1 MKMIRM
7 ISRKMAG
14 GMLVGFLAVAGIVT
28 GSQGSVT
35 VYAAEELQGS
45 GTADDPYVITG
56 SEDLWQF
63 AEIVKA
69 SSDRNQC
76 AKVADG
82 VTEIDT
88 TVRGEVT
95 YLKWNPIGDSSVS
108 YTGVFDGN
116 GAEITIHVDRK
127 INNNAGLFGILGS
140 GGEIRNVTTAG
151 SSKGWDNV
159 GGICGQAYRD
169 AKIVN
174 CNNKAD
180 VTASGGQAGG
190 LAGYASGAQ
199 IESDT
204 SISNTGAVTGTTNVG
219 GLVGQAFSGTKV
231 IAHEGI
237 LNFGAVTATSGEHVG
252 GLIGYANPAS
262 IQADAD
268 IINTGKISS
277 MGSNTSMGAGGLIGY
292 GNDTSIIS
300 RNGMLQNKGEVTAA
314 ITGVG
319 GIGGHLTSYDNSNC
333 QIQAAKG
340 MINTGSI
347 TGKNS
352 VGGLAGEYAY
362 SAPMTSTDGFI
373 LNRGAVEGNG
383 DNVGG
388 VIGRMGSTSDGS
400 KYGNMGDVTNTGKY
414 TGGVIGSWDSNTS
427 LENSF
432 NIGTVKVTGENATDV
447 GGIVGKFSGVNIKH
461 CYHTM
466 KYPLIG
472 NGEEEKEEITGEISN
487 CYCMEANALPW
498 NGEIVKTEKA
508 FMEGEVAYLLDG
520 SGDSRNNKL
529 LWGQEIGKDLTPVLG
544 GTTVYQDGSIYSN
557 TAEHHY
563 GEPQYVWNES
573 EMSCTASRICEGCKK
588 EENEPVTAT
597 YTEEAAGC
605 ETSGKRD
612 YRAEFANPAFEVQ
625 TKTVTLNPLGHDYD
639 EPQYAW
645 NEGEMSCTASR
656 ICKRCKK
663 AENETVTAAYTE
675 EKAGC
680 ETSGKRDYR
689 AEFANPAFKVQTKTV
704 SLNPLGHD
712 TTDAVWSKDE
722 KVHWKECKNEC
733 GKKLEQAEHTFKTV
747 IDRQATESTEGSSHE
762 ECSVC
767 GYQKAAVVIPV
778 IKKEEITNGQP
789 SDSNKNDQT
798 TTDTNKND
806 QTTTDKNNQTAD
818 GPNQAADTL
827 TIGQVV
833 VNQADG
839 ASYTIKK
846 NTDNAYEVEYKA
858 PKNKKQTKIVVPD
871 TIKINGV
878 TYKVTSIAKNAFKNN
893 KKLKTVTVGKN
904 VSKMGANVFTGCK
917 KLKTITIKS
926 KKLTAKTL
934 SKSTFKGIT
943 KAKTIKVPKKKLS
956 TYKKLFKNSGLSAK
970 VKVKAY

>member
-1 MKMIRM
+1 MTKM

-28 GSQGSVT
+28 GSQGSMT

-88 TVRGEVT
+88 TVRGEKKDLT
-95 YLKWNPIGDSSVS
+95 WSPIGDSTVS

-116 GAEITIHVDRK
+116 GAEITIHADRS

-151 SSKGWDNV
+151 SSKGWDSV
-159 GGICGQAYRD
+159 GGICGQACRD

-180 VTASGGQAGG
+180 ITAQGGQAGG
-190 LAGYASGAQ
+190 LVGYASRAQ

-204 SISNTGAVTGTTNVG
+204 SISNTGAVTGTANVG
-219 GLVGQAFSGTKV
+219 GLVGQASGGMKV
-231 IAHEGI
+231 IVHEGI
-237 LNFGAVTATSGEHVG
+237 LNSGAITAKSSGYVG
-252 GLIGYANPAS
+252 GLIGYADLAS

-292 GNDTSIIS
+292 GIDTSIIS

-314 ITGVG
+314 ITSVG
-319 GIGGHLTSYDNSNC
+319 GIGGHMTSSDNSNC

-340 MINTGSI
+340 VINTGRI
-347 TGKNS
+347 IGKNS
-352 VGGLAGEYAY
+352 VGGVVGEYAY

-373 LNRGAVEGNG
+373 LNKGAVEGNG

-388 VIGRMGSTSDGS
+388 VIGRKGSNSDGS

-447 GGIVGKFSGVNIKH
+447 GGVVGKFSGVNIKH
-461 CYHTM
+461 CYHTT

-472 NGEEEKEEITGEISN
+472 NGEEEKEEIIGKISN
-487 CYCMEANALPW
+487 CYCMEKNTSPW
-498 NGEIVKTEKA
+498 DGEIIKTEKA

-520 SGDSRNNKL
+520 SGDSRNSKL

-557 TAEHHY
+557 TNAHHY
-563 GEPQYVWNES
+563 DEPQYAWDESKMSCTASRICEGCNKVEDETDIAGYTEEAAGCETSGKRNYRAEFANPAFEVQTKTVILNPLGHDYDESQYAWNES
-573 EMSCTASRICEGCKK
+573 EMSCTASRICKRCKK
-588 EENEPVTAT
+588 AENETVTAT
-597 YTEEAAGC
+597 YTEEKAGC

-625 TKTVTLNPLGHDYD
+625 TKTVT
-639 EPQYAW
+639 
-645 NEGEMSCTASR
+645 
-656 ICKRCKK
+656 
-663 AENETVTAAYTE
+663 
-675 EKAGC
+675 
-680 ETSGKRDYR
+680 
-689 AEFANPAFKVQTKTV
+689 
-704 SLNPLGHD
+704 LNPLGHD

-747 IDRQATESTEGSSHE
+747 IDRQATESIEGSSHE

-767 GYQKAAVVIPV
+767 GYQKAAVVILV
-778 IKKEEITNGQP
+778 IKKEETTNRQP
-789 SDSNKNDQT
+789 FDSS
-798 TTDTNKND
+798 KND

-926 KKLTAKTL
+926 TKLTAKTL

-956 TYKKLFKNSGLSAK
+956 TYKKLFKSSGLSAK

>member
-1 MKMIRM
+1 MKMTRM

-82 VTEIDT
+82 VTQIDT
-88 TVRGEVT
+88 TVRGEDT
-95 YLKWNPIGDSSVS
+95 DLTWSPIGDSTVS

-116 GAEITIHVDRK
+116 GAEITIHADRGF
-127 INNNAGLFGILGS
+127 NNNAGLFGILGS

-151 SSKGWDNV
+151 SSKGCDKV
-159 GGICGQAYRD
+159 GGICGQACRD

-180 VTASGGQAGG
+180 ITATSGQAGG
-190 LAGYASGAQ
+190 LAGYASSAQ

-204 SISNTGAVTGTTNVG
+204 SISNTGAVTGTAHVG
-219 GLVGQAFSGTKV
+219 GLVGWASGGMKV
-231 IAHEGI
+231 IVHEGI
-237 LNFGAVTATSGEHVG
+237 LNSGAITAQSSGYVG
-252 GLIGYANPAS
+252 GLIGYADSAS

-277 MGSNTSMGAGGLIGY
+277 MVSNTSMGAGGLIGC
-292 GNDTSIIS
+292 GNNTSIIS

-319 GIGGHLTSYDNSNC
+319 GIGGHLTSPNNSNC

-340 MINTGSI
+340 VINTGRI
-347 TGKNS
+347 IGKNS
-352 VGGLAGEYAY
+352 VGGVVGEYAY

-373 LNRGAVEGNG
+373 LNKGAVEGNG

-388 VIGRMGSTSDGS
+388 VIGRKGSNSDGS

-447 GGIVGKFSGVNIKH
+447 GGVVGKFSGVNIKH
-461 CYHTM
+461 CYHTT

-472 NGEEEKEEITGEISN
+472 NGEEEKEEIIGKISN
-487 CYCMEANALPW
+487 CYCMEKNTSPW
-498 NGEIVKTEKA
+498 DGEIIKTEKA

-520 SGDSRNNKL
+520 SGDSRNSKL

-557 TAEHHY
+557 TNAHHY
-563 GEPQYVWNES
+563 DEPQYAWDESKMSCTASRICEGCNKVEDETDIAGYTEEAAGCETSGKRNYRAEFANPAFEVQTKTVILNPLGHDYDESQYAWNES
-573 EMSCTASRICEGCKK
+573 EMSCTASRICKRCKK
-588 EENEPVTAT
+588 AENETVTAT
-597 YTEEAAGC
+597 YTEEKAGC

-625 TKTVTLNPLGHDYD
+625 TKTVT
-639 EPQYAW
+639 
-645 NEGEMSCTASR
+645 
-656 ICKRCKK
+656 
-663 AENETVTAAYTE
+663 
-675 EKAGC
+675 
-680 ETSGKRDYR
+680 
-689 AEFANPAFKVQTKTV
+689 
-704 SLNPLGHD
+704 LNPLGHD

-778 IKKEEITNGQP
+778 IKKEETTNGQP
-789 SDSNKNDQT
+789 SDSS
-798 TTDTNKND
+798 KND
-806 QTTTDKNNQTAD
+806 QTTTDKNDQTAD

-827 TIGQVV
+827 TVGQVV

-846 NTDNAYEVEYKA
+846 NSDNVYEVEYKA
-858 PKNKKQTKIVVPD
+858 PKNKNRQRSSYRIRSRSMV
-871 TIKINGV
+871 
-878 TYKVTSIAKNAFKNN
+878 
-893 KKLKTVTVGKN
+893 
-904 VSKMGANVFTGCK
+904 
-917 KLKTITIKS
+917 
-926 KKLTAKTL
+926 
-934 SKSTFKGIT
+934 
-943 KAKTIKVPKKKLS
+943 
-956 TYKKLFKNSGLSAK
+956 
-970 VKVKAY
+970 

>member
-1 MKMIRM
+1 MKMTKM

-28 GSQGSVT
+28 GSQGSMT

-88 TVRGEVT
+88 TVRGEKT
-95 YLKWNPIGDSSVS
+95 DLTWSPIGDSTVS

-116 GAEITIHVDRK
+116 GAEITIHADRS

-151 SSKGWDNV
+151 SSKGWDSV
-159 GGICGQAYRD
+159 GGICGQACSD

-180 VTASGGQAGG
+180 ITAQGGQAGG
-190 LAGYASGAQ
+190 LVGYASSAQ

-204 SISNTGAVTGTTNVG
+204 SISNTGAVTGTANVG
-219 GLVGQAFSGTKV
+219 GLVGQASSGMKV
-231 IAHEGI
+231 IVHEGI
-237 LNFGAVTATSGEHVG
+237 LNSGAITAKSSGYVG
-252 GLIGYANPAS
+252 GLIGNADSAS
-262 IQADAD
+262 IQADED

-277 MGSNTSMGAGGLIGY
+277 MVSNTSRGAGGLIGY
-292 GNDTSIIS
+292 GIDTSIIS

-314 ITGVG
+314 ITSVG
-319 GIGGHLTSYDNSNC
+319 GIGGHLTSSNDNC

-340 MINTGSI
+340 MINTGRI
-347 TGKNS
+347 TGQQS
-352 VGGLAGEYAY
+352 VGGLVGEYAY
-362 SAPMTSTDGFI
+362 SAPMTSTDGFL
-373 LNRGAVEGNG
+373 LNTGDVEGNG
-383 DNVGG
+383 ANVGG
-388 VIGRMGSTSDGS
+388 VIGRMGSISDGG
-400 KYGNMGDVTNTGKY
+400 KYGNTGNVTNTGKY
-414 TGGVIGSWDSNTS
+414 TGGVIGSWDNNKTS
-427 LENSF
+427 LENAF
-432 NIGTVKVTGENATDV
+432 NTGNVAVTGEDAADV
-447 GGIVGKFSGVNIKH
+447 GGIAGRFTGVNIKN
-461 CYHTM
+461 CYHTTE
-466 KYPLIG
+466 YPLIG
-472 NGEEEKEEITGEISN
+472 NGEAEKDEITGKISN
-487 CYCMEANALPW
+487 CYCMEANTSPW
-498 NGEIVKTEKA
+498 NGEITKTTKA
-508 FMEGEVAYLLDG
+508 FTDGEVAYLLDG
-520 SGDSRNNKL
+520 SGDSRRAEL
-529 LWGQEIGKDLTPVLG
+529 IWGQKIGTDQTPVLG
-544 GTTVYQDGSIYSN
+544 GMTVYQDGSIYSN
-557 TAEHHY
+557 ADGHHY
-563 GEPQYVWNES
+563 GAPQYTWSES
-573 EMSCTASRICEGCKK
+573 DMSCTARRICEGC
-588 EENEPVTAT
+588 ENE
-597 YTEEAAGC
+597 E
-605 ETSGKRD
+605 S
-612 YRAEFANPAFEVQ
+612 
-625 TKTVTLNPLGHDYD
+625 
-639 EPQYAW
+639 
-645 NEGEMSCTASR
+645 
-656 ICKRCKK
+656 
-663 AENETVTAAYTE
+663 ETVTASYTE

-680 ETSGKRDYR
+680 ETNGKKEYK
-689 AEFANPAFKVQTKTV
+689 AEFKNPSFEVQTKTA
-704 SLNPLGHD
+704 SLNPLGHN

-778 IKKEEITNGQP
+778 IKKEETTNRQP
-789 SDSNKNDQT
+789 FDSS
-798 TTDTNKND
+798 KND

-858 PKNKKQTKIVVPD
+858 PKNKKQTKIAVPD
-871 TIKINGV
+871 SIKINGA
-878 TYKVTSIAKNAFKNN
+878 TYKVTSIAKSAFKNN
-893 KKLKTVTVGKN
+893 KKLKTVTIGKN
-904 VSKMGANVFTGCK
+904 VSKIGKNVFSGCK

-926 KKLTAKTL
+926 TKLKAKTL
-934 SKSTFKGIT
+934 SKSTFKGIK
-943 KAKTIKVPKKKLS
+943 KATTVKVPKKKLS
-956 TYKKLFKNSGLSAK
+956 AYKKLFKSRGLSSK
-970 VKVKAY
+970 IKVKAY

>member
-1 MKMIRM
+1 MKVTKM

-14 GMLVGFLAVAGIVT
+14 GILLGFLAVAGIVT

-45 GTADDPYVITG
+45 GTAEDPYVITG
-56 SEDLWQF
+56 SEDLWKF

-69 SSDRNQC
+69 SSDRNEC

-88 TVRGEVT
+88 TVRGEKKDLT
-95 YLKWNPIGDSSVS
+95 WSPIGDSTVS

-116 GAEITIHVDRK
+116 GAEITIHADRS

-151 SSKGWDNV
+151 SSKGWDSV
-159 GGICGQAYRD
+159 GGICGQACCD

-180 VTASGGQAGG
+180 ITAQGGQAGG
-190 LAGYASGAQ
+190 LAGYASSAQ

-204 SISNTGAVTGTTNVG
+204 SISNTGAVTGTANVG
-219 GLVGQAFSGTKV
+219 GLVGQASGGMKV
-231 IAHEGI
+231 IVHEGI
-237 LNFGAVTATSGEHVG
+237 LNSGAITAKSSGYVG
-252 GLIGYANPAS
+252 GLIGYADLAS

-292 GNDTSIIS
+292 GIDISIIS

-314 ITGVG
+314 ITSVG
-319 GIGGHLTSYDNSNC
+319 GIGGHMTSSDNSNC

-340 MINTGSI
+340 VINTGRI

-352 VGGLAGEYAY
+352 VGGVVGEYAY
-362 SAPMTSTDGFI
+362 SAPMTSMDGFI

-388 VIGRMGSTSDGS
+388 VIGRMGSNSDGS

-447 GGIVGKFSGVNIKH
+447 GGVVGKFSGVNIKH
-461 CYHTM
+461 CYHTT

-472 NGEEEKEEITGEISN
+472 NGEEEKEEIIGKISN
-487 CYCMEANALPW
+487 CYCMEKNTSPW
-498 NGEIVKTEKA
+498 DGEIIKTEKA

-520 SGDSRNNKL
+520 SGDSRNSKL

-557 TAEHHY
+557 TNAHHY
-563 GEPQYVWNES
+563 DEPQYAWDESKMSCTASRICEGCNKVEDETDIAGYTEEAAGCETSGKRNYRAEFANPAFEVQTKTVILNPLGHDYDESQYAWNES
-573 EMSCTASRICEGCKK
+573 EMSCTASRICKRCKK
-588 EENEPVTAT
+588 AENETVTAT
-597 YTEEAAGC
+597 YTEEKAGC

-625 TKTVTLNPLGHDYD
+625 TKTVT
-639 EPQYAW
+639 
-645 NEGEMSCTASR
+645 
-656 ICKRCKK
+656 
-663 AENETVTAAYTE
+663 
-675 EKAGC
+675 
-680 ETSGKRDYR
+680 
-689 AEFANPAFKVQTKTV
+689 
-704 SLNPLGHD
+704 LNPLGHD

-747 IDRQATESTEGSSHE
+747 IDRQATESIEGSSHE

-778 IKKEEITNGQP
+778 IKKEETTNRQP
-789 SDSNKNDQT
+789 FDSS
-798 TTDTNKND
+798 KND

-926 KKLTAKTL
+926 TKLTAKTL

>member
-1 MKMIRM
+1 M

-28 GSQGSVT
+28 GSQGSMT

-63 AEIVKA
+63 AEIVRA
-69 SSDRNQC
+69 SSDRNEC

-88 TVRGEVT
+88 TVRGEKT
-95 YLKWNPIGDSSVS
+95 DLTWSPIGDSSLS

-116 GAEITIHVDRK
+116 GAEITIHANRG

-151 SSKGWDNV
+151 SSKGWDSV
-159 GGICGQAYRD
+159 GGICGQACSD
-169 AKIVN
+169 TKIVN

-180 VTASGGQAGG
+180 ITAQGGQAGG
-190 LAGYASGAQ
+190 LVGYASSAQ

-204 SISNTGAVTGTTNVG
+204 SISNTGAVTGTANVG
-219 GLVGQAFSGTKV
+219 GLVGQASGGMKV

-237 LNFGAVTATSGEHVG
+237 LNSGAITAKSSGYVG
-252 GLIGYANPAS
+252 GLIGYAIPAS

-268 IINTGKISS
+268 IINMGKISS

-292 GNDTSIIS
+292 GIDTSIIS

-314 ITGVG
+314 ITSVG
-319 GIGGHLTSYDNSNC
+319 GIGGHMTSSDNRNC

-352 VGGLAGEYAY
+352 VGGVVGEYAY

-373 LNRGAVEGNG
+373 LNLGAVEGNG

-388 VIGRMGSTSDGS
+388 VIGRMGSISDGS

-414 TGGVIGSWDSNTS
+414 TGGVIGSWDSDTS

-432 NIGTVKVTGENATDV
+432 NIGTVEVTGEDATDV

-461 CYHTM
+461 CYHTT

-487 CYCMEANALPW
+487 CYCMEANTSPW
-498 NGEIVKTEKA
+498 NGEIIKTEKA

-645 NEGEMSCTASR
+645 NESEMSCTASR

-675 EKAGC
+675 EAAGC

-689 AEFANPAFKVQTKTV
+689 AEFANPAFEVQTKSV
-704 SLNPLGHD
+704 ILNPLGHD

-722 KVHWKECKNEC
+722 KVHWKDCKNEC

-762 ECSVC
+762 ECNVC

-778 IKKEEITNGQP
+778 IKKEETTNGQP
-789 SDSNKNDQT
+789 SDSS
-798 TTDTNKND
+798 KND

-818 GPNQAADTL
+818 TL
-827 TIGQVV
+827 TVGQVI

-846 NTDNAYEVEYKA
+846 NSDNVYEVEYKA
-858 PKNKKQTKIVVPD
+858 PKNKKQTKIIVPD

-926 KKLTAKTL
+926 TKLTAKTL

-943 KAKTIKVPKKKLS
+943 KATTIKVPKKKLS
-956 TYKKLFKNSGLSAK
+956 AYKKLFKSRGLSSK

>member
-1 MKMIRM
+1 
-7 ISRKMAG
+7 MAG
-14 GMLVGFLAVAGIVT
+14 GILLGFLAVAGIVT

-45 GTADDPYVITG
+45 GTAEDPYVITG
-56 SEDLWQF
+56 SEDLWKF

-69 SSDRNQC
+69 SSDRNEC

-88 TVRGEVT
+88 TVRGEKT
-95 YLKWNPIGDSSVS
+95 DLTWSPIGDSTVS

-116 GAEITIHVDRK
+116 GAEITIHADRK
-127 INNNAGLFGILGS
+127 INNNAGLFGILGI

-151 SSKGWDNV
+151 SSKGYDNV
-159 GGICGQAYRD
+159 GGICGQAYSD

-180 VTASGGQAGG
+180 ITASGNQAGG
-190 LAGYASGAQ
+190 LIGCATSAQ

-204 SISNTGAVTGTTNVG
+204 SISNTGAVTGKSNVG
-219 GLVGQAFSGTKV
+219 GFVGQSYGETKI

-237 LNFGAVTATSGEHVG
+237 LNSGSVTATSGGNVG
-252 GLIGYANPAS
+252 GLIGYADSAS
-262 IQADAD
+262 IQADED

-277 MGSNTSMGAGGLIGY
+277 MVSTTSRGAGGLIGY
-292 GNDTSIIS
+292 GIDTSIIS

-314 ITGVG
+314 ITSVG
-319 GIGGHLTSYDNSNC
+319 GIGGHLTSSNDNC

-340 MINTGSI
+340 MINTGRI
-347 TGKNS
+347 TGQQS
-352 VGGLAGEYAY
+352 VGGLVGEYAY
-362 SAPMTSTDGFI
+362 SAPMTSTDGFL
-373 LNRGAVEGNG
+373 LNTGDVEGNG
-383 DNVGG
+383 ANVGG
-388 VIGRMGSTSDGS
+388 VIGRMGSISDGG
-400 KYGNMGDVTNTGKY
+400 KYGNTGNVTNTGKY
-414 TGGVIGSWDSNTS
+414 TGGVIGSWDNNKTS
-427 LENSF
+427 LENAF
-432 NIGTVKVTGENATDV
+432 NTGNVAVTGEDAADV
-447 GGIVGKFSGVNIKH
+447 GGIAGRFTGVNIKN
-461 CYHTM
+461 CYHTTE
-466 KYPLIG
+466 YPLIG
-472 NGEEEKEEITGEISN
+472 NGEAEKDEITGKISN
-487 CYCMEANALPW
+487 CYCMEKNTLPW
-498 NGEIVKTEKA
+498 DGEITKTTKA
-508 FMEGEVAYLLDG
+508 FTDGEVAYLLDG
-520 SGDSRNNKL
+520 SGDSRRAEL
-529 LWGQEIGKDLTPVLG
+529 IWGQKIGTDQTPVLG
-544 GTTVYQDGSIYSN
+544 GMTVYQDGSIYSN
-557 TAEHHY
+557 ADGHHY
-563 GEPQYVWNES
+563 GAPQYIWNES

-625 TKTVTLNPLGHDYD
+625 TKTV
-639 EPQYAW
+639 
-645 NEGEMSCTASR
+645 
-656 ICKRCKK
+656 I
-663 AENETVTAAYTE
+663 
-675 EKAGC
+675 
-680 ETSGKRDYR
+680 
-689 AEFANPAFKVQTKTV
+689 
-704 SLNPLGHD
+704 LNPLGHD

-778 IKKEEITNGQP
+778 IKKEETTNRQP
-789 SDSNKNDQT
+789 FDSS
-798 TTDTNKND
+798 KND

-858 PKNKKQTKIVVPD
+858 PKNKKQTKIAVPD
-871 TIKINGV
+871 SIKINGA
-878 TYKVTSIAKNAFKNN
+878 TYKVTSIAKSAFKNN
-893 KKLKTVTVGKN
+893 KKLKTVTIGKN
-904 VSKMGANVFTGCK
+904 VSKIGKNVFSGCK

-926 KKLTAKTL
+926 TKLKAKTL
-934 SKSTFKGIT
+934 SKSTFKGIK
-943 KAKTIKVPKKKLS
+943 KATTVKVPKKKLS
-956 TYKKLFKNSGLSAK
+956 AYKKLFKSRGLSSK
-970 VKVKAY
+970 IKVKAY

>member
-1 MKMIRM
+1 MKMTKM

-14 GMLVGFLAVAGIVT
+14 GMLVSFLAVAGIVT
-28 GSQGSVT
+28 GSQGSMT

-88 TVRGEVT
+88 TVRGEKKDLT
-95 YLKWNPIGDSSVS
+95 WSPIGDSTVS

-116 GAEITIHVDRK
+116 GAEITIHADRS

-140 GGEIRNVTTAG
+140 YGEIRNVTTAG
-151 SSKGWDNV
+151 SSKGWDSV
-159 GGICGQAYRD
+159 GGICGQACRD

-180 VTASGGQAGG
+180 ITAQGGQAGG
-190 LAGYASGAQ
+190 LVGYASRAQ

-204 SISNTGAVTGTTNVG
+204 SISNTGAVTGTANVG
-219 GLVGQAFSGTKV
+219 GLVGQASGGMKV
-231 IAHEGI
+231 IVHEGI
-237 LNFGAVTATSGEHVG
+237 LNSGAITAKSSGYVG
-252 GLIGYANPAS
+252 GLIGYADLAS

-292 GNDTSIIS
+292 GIDTSIIS

-314 ITGVG
+314 ITSVG
-319 GIGGHLTSYDNSNC
+319 GIGGHMTSSDNSNC

-340 MINTGSI
+340 VINTGRI
-347 TGKNS
+347 IGKNS
-352 VGGLAGEYAY
+352 VGGVVGEYAY

-373 LNRGAVEGNG
+373 LNKGAVEGNG

-388 VIGRMGSTSDGS
+388 VIGRKGSNSDGS

-447 GGIVGKFSGVNIKH
+447 GGVVGKFSGVNIKH
-461 CYHTM
+461 CYHTT

-472 NGEEEKEEITGEISN
+472 NGEEEKEEIIGKISN
-487 CYCMEANALPW
+487 CYCMEKNTSPW
-498 NGEIVKTEKA
+498 DGEIIKTEKA

-520 SGDSRNNKL
+520 SGDSRNSKL

-557 TAEHHY
+557 TNAHHY
-563 GEPQYVWNES
+563 DEPQYAWDES
-573 EMSCTASRICEGCKK
+573 KMSCTASRICEGCNKV
-588 EENEPVTAT
+588 EDETDIAA

-625 TKTVTLNPLGHDYD
+625 TKTVILNPLGHDYD
-639 EPQYAW
+639 ESQYAW
-645 NEGEMSCTASR
+645 NESEMSCTASR

-663 AENETVTAAYTE
+663 AENETVTATYTE

-689 AEFANPAFKVQTKTV
+689 AEFANPAFEVQTKTV
-704 SLNPLGHD
+704 TLNPLGHD

-747 IDRQATESTEGSSHE
+747 IDRQATESIEGSSHE

-767 GYQKAAVVIPV
+767 GYQKVAVVIPV
-778 IKKEEITNGQP
+778 IKKEETTNRQP
-789 SDSNKNDQT
+789 FDSS
-798 TTDTNKND
+798 KND

-926 KKLTAKTL
+926 TKLTAKTL

>member
-45 GTADDPYVITG
+45 GTADAPYVITG

-151 SSKGWDNV
+151 SSKGCDNV
-159 GGICGQAYRD
+159 GGICGQAYSD

-180 VTASGGQAGG
+180 IIASGSQAGG
-190 LAGYASGAQ
+190 LIGCATSAL

-204 SISNTGAVTGTTNVG
+204 SISNTGAVTGTSTVG
-219 GLVGQAFSGTKV
+219 GFVGQSYGGTKI

-237 LNFGAVTATSGEHVG
+237 INSGSVTATSGEHVG
-252 GLIGYANPAS
+252 GLIGYADSAS
-262 IQADAD
+262 IQADED

-277 MGSNTSMGAGGLIGY
+277 MGSNTSRGAGGLIGY

-432 NIGTVKVTGENATDV
+432 NIGTVKVTGEDATDV

-461 CYHTM
+461 CYHTT

-472 NGEEEKEEITGEISN
+472 NGEEEKDGITGEISN
-487 CYCMEANALPW
+487 CYCMEANTSPW
-498 NGEIVKTEKA
+498 NGEITKTAKA

-520 SGDSRNNKL
+520 SGDNRNSKL

-563 GEPQYVWNES
+563 GEPQYAWDES
-573 EMSCTASRICEGCKK
+573 KMSCTASRICEGCKK

-612 YRAEFANPAFEVQ
+612 YRAEFTNPAFEVQ
-625 TKTVTLNPLGHDYD
+625 TKAVILNPLGHDYD

-645 NEGEMSCTASR
+645 NESEMRCTASR

-663 AENETVTAAYTE
+663 AENETVTATYTE

-689 AEFANPAFKVQTKTV
+689 AEFANPAFEVQTKTV
-704 SLNPLGHD
+704 TLNPLGHD

-747 IDRQATESTEGSSHE
+747 IDRQATESIEGSSHE

-778 IKKEEITNGQP
+778 IKKEETTNRQP
-789 SDSNKNDQT
+789 FDSS
-798 TTDTNKND
+798 KND

-926 KKLTAKTL
+926 TKLTAKTL

>member
-1 MKMIRM
+1 MKMTKM

-28 GSQGSVT
+28 GSQGSMT

-88 TVRGEVT
+88 TVRGEKT
-95 YLKWNPIGDSSVS
+95 DLTWSPIGDSTVS

-116 GAEITIHVDRK
+116 GAEITIHADRS

-151 SSKGWDNV
+151 SSKGWDSV
-159 GGICGQAYRD
+159 GGICGQACRD

-180 VTASGGQAGG
+180 ITAQGGQAGG
-190 LAGYASGAQ
+190 LVGYASRAQ

-204 SISNTGAVTGTTNVG
+204 SISNTGAVTGTANVG
-219 GLVGQAFSGTKV
+219 GLVGQASGGMKV
-231 IAHEGI
+231 IVHEGI
-237 LNFGAVTATSGEHVG
+237 LNSGAITAKSSGYVG
-252 GLIGYANPAS
+252 GLIGYADLAS

-292 GNDTSIIS
+292 GIDTSIIS

-314 ITGVG
+314 ITSVG
-319 GIGGHLTSYDNSNC
+319 GIGGHMTSSDNSNC

-340 MINTGSI
+340 VINTGRI
-347 TGKNS
+347 IGKNS
-352 VGGLAGEYAY
+352 VGGVVGEYAY

-373 LNRGAVEGNG
+373 LNKGAVEGNG

-388 VIGRMGSTSDGS
+388 VIGRKGSNSDGS

-447 GGIVGKFSGVNIKH
+447 GGVVGKFSGVNIKH
-461 CYHTM
+461 CYHTT

-472 NGEEEKEEITGEISN
+472 NGEEEKEEIIGKISN
-487 CYCMEANALPW
+487 CYCMEKNTSPW
-498 NGEIVKTEKA
+498 DGEIIKTEKA

-520 SGDSRNNKL
+520 SGDSRNSKL

-557 TAEHHY
+557 TNAHHY
-563 GEPQYVWNES
+563 DEPQYAWDES
-573 EMSCTASRICEGCKK
+573 KMSCTASRICEGCNKV
-588 EENEPVTAT
+588 EDETDIAA

-625 TKTVTLNPLGHDYD
+625 TKTVILNPLGHDYD
-639 EPQYAW
+639 ESQYAW
-645 NEGEMSCTASR
+645 NESEMSCTASR

-663 AENETVTAAYTE
+663 AENETVTATYTE

-689 AEFANPAFKVQTKTV
+689 AEFANPAFEVQTKTV
-704 SLNPLGHD
+704 TLNPLGHD

-747 IDRQATESTEGSSHE
+747 IDRQATESIEGSSHE

-778 IKKEEITNGQP
+778 IKKEETTNRQP
-789 SDSNKNDQT
+789 FDSS
-798 TTDTNKND
+798 KND

-926 KKLTAKTL
+926 TKLTAKTL

>member
-1 MKMIRM
+1 M

-14 GMLVGFLAVAGIVT
+14 GILVGFLAVAGIVT
-28 GSQGSVT
+28 GSQGSMA

-88 TVRGEVT
+88 TVRGEKT
-95 YLKWNPIGDSSVS
+95 DLTWSPIGDSSLS

-116 GAEITIHVDRK
+116 GAEITIHADRS

-151 SSKGWDNV
+151 SSKGWDSV
-159 GGICGQAYRD
+159 GGICGQACSD

-180 VTASGGQAGG
+180 ITAKGGQAGG
-190 LAGYASGAQ
+190 LVGYASSAQ

-204 SISNTGAVTGTTNVG
+204 SISNTGAVTGTANVG
-219 GLVGQAFSGTKV
+219 GLVGQASGGMKV

-237 LNFGAVTATSGEHVG
+237 LNSGAITAKSSGYVG
-252 GLIGYANPAS
+252 GLIGYADPAS

-277 MGSNTSMGAGGLIGY
+277 MGSNASRGAGGLIGY
-292 GNDTSIIS
+292 GNNTSIIS

-319 GIGGHLTSYDNSNC
+319 GIVGYLTSYDNSSC
-333 QIQAAKG
+333 RIQAAKG

-347 TGKNS
+347 TGQKT

-414 TGGVIGSWDSNTS
+414 TGGVIGSWDSDTS

-432 NIGTVKVTGENATDV
+432 NIGTVEVTREDATDI

-461 CYHTM
+461 CYHTT
-466 KYPLIG
+466 KYPVIG

-487 CYCMEANALPW
+487 CYCMEKNTSPW
-498 NGEIVKTEKA
+498 DGEITKTEKA
-508 FMEGEVAYLLDG
+508 FVEGEVAYLLDG
-520 SGDSRNNKL
+520 SGDSRNSKL
-529 LWGQEIGKDLTPVLG
+529 LWGQEIGKNLTPVLG

-563 GEPQYVWNES
+563 GEPQYAWNES

-645 NEGEMSCTASR
+645 NESEMSCTAGR

-675 EKAGC
+675 EAAG
-680 ETSGKRDYR
+680 
-689 AEFANPAFKVQTKTV
+689 
-704 SLNPLGHD
+704 
-712 TTDAVWSKDE
+712 
-722 KVHWKECKNEC
+722 
-733 GKKLEQAEHTFKTV
+733 
-747 IDRQATESTEGSSHE
+747 
-762 ECSVC
+762 
-767 GYQKAAVVIPV
+767 
-778 IKKEEITNGQP
+778 
-789 SDSNKNDQT
+789 
-798 TTDTNKND
+798 
-806 QTTTDKNNQTAD
+806 
-818 GPNQAADTL
+818 
-827 TIGQVV
+827 
-833 VNQADG
+833 
-839 ASYTIKK
+839 
-846 NTDNAYEVEYKA
+846 
-858 PKNKKQTKIVVPD
+858 
-871 TIKINGV
+871 
-878 TYKVTSIAKNAFKNN
+878 
-893 KKLKTVTVGKN
+893 
-904 VSKMGANVFTGCK
+904 
-917 KLKTITIKS
+917 
-926 KKLTAKTL
+926 
-934 SKSTFKGIT
+934 
-943 KAKTIKVPKKKLS
+943 
-956 TYKKLFKNSGLSAK
+956 
-970 VKVKAY
+970 

>member
-1 MKMIRM
+1 MKVTKR

-14 GMLVGFLAVAGIVT
+14 GILLGFLAVAGIVT

-45 GTADDPYVITG
+45 GTAEDPYVITG
-56 SEDLWQF
+56 SEDLWKF

-69 SSDRNQC
+69 SSDRNEC

-88 TVRGEVT
+88 TVRGEKT
-95 YLKWNPIGDSSVS
+95 DLTWSPIGDSTVS

-116 GAEITIHVDRK
+116 GAEITIHADRK
-127 INNNAGLFGILGS
+127 INNNAGLFGILGI

-151 SSKGWDNV
+151 SSKGYDNV
-159 GGICGQAYRD
+159 GGICGQAYSD

-180 VTASGGQAGG
+180 ITASGNQAGG
-190 LAGYASGAQ
+190 LIGCATSAQ

-204 SISNTGAVTGTTNVG
+204 SISNTGAVTGKSNVG
-219 GLVGQAFSGTKV
+219 GFVGQSYGETKI

-237 LNFGAVTATSGEHVG
+237 LNSGSVTATSGGNVG
-252 GLIGYANPAS
+252 GLIGYADSAS
-262 IQADAD
+262 IQADED

-277 MGSNTSMGAGGLIGY
+277 MVSNTSRGAGGLIGY
-292 GNDTSIIS
+292 GIDTSIIS

-314 ITGVG
+314 ITSVG
-319 GIGGHLTSYDNSNC
+319 GIGGHLTSSNDNC

-340 MINTGSI
+340 MINTGRI
-347 TGKNS
+347 TGQQS
-352 VGGLAGEYAY
+352 VGGLVGEYAY
-362 SAPMTSTDGFI
+362 SAPMTSTDGFL
-373 LNRGAVEGNG
+373 LNTGDVEGNG
-383 DNVGG
+383 ANVGG
-388 VIGRMGSTSDGS
+388 VIGRMGSISDGG
-400 KYGNMGDVTNTGKY
+400 KYGNTGNVTNTGKY
-414 TGGVIGSWDSNTS
+414 TGGVIGSWDNNKTS
-427 LENSF
+427 LENAF
-432 NIGTVKVTGENATDV
+432 NTGNVAVTGEDAADV
-447 GGIVGKFSGVNIKH
+447 GGIAGRFTGVNIKN
-461 CYHTM
+461 CYHTTE
-466 KYPLIG
+466 YPLIG
-472 NGEEEKEEITGEISN
+472 NGEAEKDEITGKISN
-487 CYCMEANALPW
+487 CYCMEKNTLPW
-498 NGEIVKTEKA
+498 DGEITKTTKA
-508 FMEGEVAYLLDG
+508 FTDGEVAYLLDG
-520 SGDSRNNKL
+520 SGDSRRAEL
-529 LWGQEIGKDLTPVLG
+529 IWGQKIGTDQTPVLG
-544 GTTVYQDGSIYSN
+544 GMTVYQDGSIYSN
-557 TAEHHY
+557 ADGHHY
-563 GEPQYVWNES
+563 GAPQYTWSES
-573 EMSCTASRICEGCKK
+573 DMSCTARRICEGCKK

-625 TKTVTLNPLGHDYD
+625 TKTV
-639 EPQYAW
+639 
-645 NEGEMSCTASR
+645 
-656 ICKRCKK
+656 I
-663 AENETVTAAYTE
+663 
-675 EKAGC
+675 
-680 ETSGKRDYR
+680 
-689 AEFANPAFKVQTKTV
+689 
-704 SLNPLGHD
+704 LNPLGHD

-778 IKKEEITNGQP
+778 TGKEETTNEQP
-789 SDSNKNDQT
+789 SN
-798 TTDTNKND
+798 TN
-806 QTTTDKNNQTAD
+806 
-818 GPNQAADTL
+818 TL

-858 PKNKKQTKIVVPD
+858 PKNKKQTKIAVPD
-871 TIKINGV
+871 SIKINGA
-878 TYKVTSIAKNAFKNN
+878 TYKVTSIAKSAFKNN
-893 KKLKTVTVGKN
+893 KKLKTVTIGKN
-904 VSKMGANVFTGCK
+904 VSKIGKNVFSGCK

-926 KKLTAKTL
+926 TKLKAKTL
-934 SKSTFKGIT
+934 SKSTFKGIK
-943 KAKTIKVPKKKLS
+943 KATTVKVPKKKLS
-956 TYKKLFKNSGLSAK
+956 AYKKLFKSRGLSSK
-970 VKVKAY
+970 IKVKAY

>member
-1 MKMIRM
+1 LKMTKM

-28 GSQGSVT
+28 GSQGSMT

-88 TVRGEVT
+88 TVRGEKKDLT
-95 YLKWNPIGDSSVS
+95 WSPIGDSTVS

-116 GAEITIHVDRK
+116 GAEITIHADRS

-151 SSKGWDNV
+151 SSKGWDSV
-159 GGICGQAYRD
+159 GGICGQACRD

-180 VTASGGQAGG
+180 ITAQGGQAGG
-190 LAGYASGAQ
+190 LVGYASRAQ

-204 SISNTGAVTGTTNVG
+204 SISNTGAVTGTANVG
-219 GLVGQAFSGTKV
+219 GLVGQASGGMKV
-231 IAHEGI
+231 IVHEGI
-237 LNFGAVTATSGEHVG
+237 LNSGAITAKSSGYVG
-252 GLIGYANPAS
+252 GLIGYADLAS

-292 GNDTSIIS
+292 GIDTSIIS

-314 ITGVG
+314 ITSVG
-319 GIGGHLTSYDNSNC
+319 GIGGHMTSSDNSNC

-340 MINTGSI
+340 VINTGRI
-347 TGKNS
+347 IGKNS
-352 VGGLAGEYAY
+352 VGGVVGEYAY

-373 LNRGAVEGNG
+373 LNKGAVEGNG

-388 VIGRMGSTSDGS
+388 VIGRKGSNSDGS

-447 GGIVGKFSGVNIKH
+447 GGVVGKFSGVNIKH
-461 CYHTM
+461 CYHTT

-472 NGEEEKEEITGEISN
+472 NGEEEKEEIIGKISN
-487 CYCMEANALPW
+487 CYCMEKNTSPW
-498 NGEIVKTEKA
+498 DGEIIKTEKA

-520 SGDSRNNKL
+520 SGDSRNSKL

-557 TAEHHY
+557 TNAHHY
-563 GEPQYVWNES
+563 DEPQYAWDESKMSCTASRICEGCNKVEDETDIAGYTEEAAGCETSGKRNYRAEFANPAFEVQTKTVILNPLGHDYDESQYAWNES
-573 EMSCTASRICEGCKK
+573 EMSCTASRICKRCKK
-588 EENEPVTAT
+588 AENETVTAT
-597 YTEEAAGC
+597 YTEEKAGC

-625 TKTVTLNPLGHDYD
+625 TKTVT
-639 EPQYAW
+639 
-645 NEGEMSCTASR
+645 
-656 ICKRCKK
+656 
-663 AENETVTAAYTE
+663 
-675 EKAGC
+675 
-680 ETSGKRDYR
+680 
-689 AEFANPAFKVQTKTV
+689 
-704 SLNPLGHD
+704 LNPLGHD

-747 IDRQATESTEGSSHE
+747 IDRQATESIEGSSHE

-767 GYQKAAVVIPV
+767 GYQKAAVVILV
-778 IKKEEITNGQP
+778 IKKEETTNRQP
-789 SDSNKNDQT
+789 FDSS
-798 TTDTNKND
+798 KND

-926 KKLTAKTL
+926 TKLTAKTL

-956 TYKKLFKNSGLSAK
+956 TYKKLFKSSGLSAK

>member
-1 MKMIRM
+1 MKMTKM

-28 GSQGSVT
+28 GSQGSMT

-88 TVRGEVT
+88 TVRGEKT
-95 YLKWNPIGDSSVS
+95 DLTWSPIGDSTVS

-116 GAEITIHVDRK
+116 GAEITIHADRS

-151 SSKGWDNV
+151 SSKGWDSV
-159 GGICGQAYRD
+159 GGICGQACSD

-180 VTASGGQAGG
+180 ITAQGGQAGG
-190 LAGYASGAQ
+190 LVGYASSAQ

-204 SISNTGAVTGTTNVG
+204 SISNTGAVTGTANVG
-219 GLVGQAFSGTKV
+219 GLVGQASSGMKV
-231 IAHEGI
+231 IVHEGI
-237 LNFGAVTATSGEHVG
+237 LNSGAITAKSSGYVG
-252 GLIGYANPAS
+252 GLIGNADSAS
-262 IQADAD
+262 IQADED

-277 MGSNTSMGAGGLIGY
+277 MVSNTSRGAGGLIGY
-292 GNDTSIIS
+292 GIDTSIIS

-314 ITGVG
+314 ITSVG
-319 GIGGHLTSYDNSNC
+319 GIGGHLTSSNDNC

-340 MINTGSI
+340 MINTGRI
-347 TGKNS
+347 TGQQS
-352 VGGLAGEYAY
+352 VGGLVGEYAY
-362 SAPMTSTDGFI
+362 SAPMTSTDGFL
-373 LNRGAVEGNG
+373 LNTGDVEGNG
-383 DNVGG
+383 ANVGG
-388 VIGRMGSTSDGS
+388 VIGRMGSISDGG
-400 KYGNMGDVTNTGKY
+400 KYGNTGNVTNTGKY
-414 TGGVIGSWDSNTS
+414 TGGVIGSWDNNKTS
-427 LENSF
+427 LENAF
-432 NIGTVKVTGENATDV
+432 NTGNVAVTGEDAADV
-447 GGIVGKFSGVNIKH
+447 GGIAGRFTGVNIKN
-461 CYHTM
+461 CYHTTE
-466 KYPLIG
+466 YPLIG
-472 NGEEEKEEITGEISN
+472 NGEAEKDEITGKISN
-487 CYCMEANALPW
+487 CYCMEANTSPW
-498 NGEIVKTEKA
+498 NGEITKTTKA
-508 FMEGEVAYLLDG
+508 FTDGEVAYLLDG
-520 SGDSRNNKL
+520 SGDSRRAEL
-529 LWGQEIGKDLTPVLG
+529 IWGQKIGTDQTPVLG
-544 GTTVYQDGSIYSN
+544 GMTVYQDGSIYSN
-557 TAEHHY
+557 ADGHHY
-563 GEPQYVWNES
+563 GAPQYTWSES
-573 EMSCTASRICEGCKK
+573 DMSCTARRICEGC
-588 EENEPVTAT
+588 ENE
-597 YTEEAAGC
+597 E
-605 ETSGKRD
+605 S
-612 YRAEFANPAFEVQ
+612 
-625 TKTVTLNPLGHDYD
+625 
-639 EPQYAW
+639 
-645 NEGEMSCTASR
+645 
-656 ICKRCKK
+656 
-663 AENETVTAAYTE
+663 ETVTASYTE

-680 ETSGKRDYR
+680 ETNGKKEYK
-689 AEFANPAFKVQTKTV
+689 AEFKNPSFEVQTKTA
-704 SLNPLGHD
+704 SLNPLGHN

-778 IKKEEITNGQP
+778 IKKEETTNRQP
-789 SDSNKNDQT
+789 FDSS
-798 TTDTNKND
+798 KND

-858 PKNKKQTKIVVPD
+858 PKNKKQTKIAVPD
-871 TIKINGV
+871 SIKINGA
-878 TYKVTSIAKNAFKNN
+878 TYKVTSIAKSAFKNN
-893 KKLKTVTVGKN
+893 KKLKTVTIGKN
-904 VSKMGANVFTGCK
+904 VSKIGKNVFSGCK
-917 KLKTITIKS
+917 KLKIITIKS
-926 KKLTAKTL
+926 TKLKAKTL
-934 SKSTFKGIT
+934 SKSTFKGIK
-943 KAKTIKVPKKKLS
+943 KATTVKVPKKKLS
-956 TYKKLFKNSGLSAK
+956 AYKKLFKSRGLSSK
-970 VKVKAY
+970 IKVKAY

>member
-1 MKMIRM
+1 MTKM

-28 GSQGSVT
+28 GSQGSMT

-88 TVRGEVT
+88 TVRGEKT
-95 YLKWNPIGDSSVS
+95 DLTWSPIGDSTVS

-116 GAEITIHVDRK
+116 GAEITIHADRS

-151 SSKGWDNV
+151 SSKGWDSV
-159 GGICGQAYRD
+159 GGICGQACSD

-180 VTASGGQAGG
+180 ITAQGGQAGG
-190 LAGYASGAQ
+190 LVGYASSAQ

-204 SISNTGAVTGTTNVG
+204 SISNTGAVTGTANVG
-219 GLVGQAFSGTKV
+219 GLVGQASSGMKV
-231 IAHEGI
+231 IVHEGI
-237 LNFGAVTATSGEHVG
+237 LNSGAITAKSSGYVG
-252 GLIGYANPAS
+252 GLIGNADSAS
-262 IQADAD
+262 IQADED

-277 MGSNTSMGAGGLIGY
+277 MVSNTSRGAGGLIGY
-292 GNDTSIIS
+292 GIDTSIIS

-314 ITGVG
+314 ITSVG
-319 GIGGHLTSYDNSNC
+319 GIGGHLTSSNDNC

-340 MINTGSI
+340 MINTGRI
-347 TGKNS
+347 TGQQS
-352 VGGLAGEYAY
+352 VGGLVGEYAY
-362 SAPMTSTDGFI
+362 SAPMTSTDGFL
-373 LNRGAVEGNG
+373 LNTGDVEGNG
-383 DNVGG
+383 ANVGG
-388 VIGRMGSTSDGS
+388 VIGRMGSISDGG
-400 KYGNMGDVTNTGKY
+400 KYGNTGNVTNTGKY
-414 TGGVIGSWDSNTS
+414 TGGVIGSWDNNKTS
-427 LENSF
+427 LENAF
-432 NIGTVKVTGENATDV
+432 NTGNVAVTGEDAADV
-447 GGIVGKFSGVNIKH
+447 GGIAGRFTGVNIKN
-461 CYHTM
+461 CYHTTE
-466 KYPLIG
+466 YPLIG
-472 NGEEEKEEITGEISN
+472 NGEAEKDEITGKISN
-487 CYCMEANALPW
+487 CYCMEANTSPW
-498 NGEIVKTEKA
+498 NGEITKTTKA
-508 FMEGEVAYLLDG
+508 FTDGEVAYLLDG
-520 SGDSRNNKL
+520 SGDSRRAEL
-529 LWGQEIGKDLTPVLG
+529 IWGQKIGTDQTPVLG
-544 GTTVYQDGSIYSN
+544 GMTVYQDGSIYSN
-557 TAEHHY
+557 ADGHHY
-563 GEPQYVWNES
+563 GAPQYTWSES
-573 EMSCTASRICEGCKK
+573 DMSCTARRICEGC
-588 EENEPVTAT
+588 ENE
-597 YTEEAAGC
+597 E
-605 ETSGKRD
+605 S
-612 YRAEFANPAFEVQ
+612 
-625 TKTVTLNPLGHDYD
+625 
-639 EPQYAW
+639 
-645 NEGEMSCTASR
+645 
-656 ICKRCKK
+656 
-663 AENETVTAAYTE
+663 ETVTASYTE

-680 ETSGKRDYR
+680 ETNGKKEYK
-689 AEFANPAFKVQTKTV
+689 AEFKNPSFEVQTKTA
-704 SLNPLGHD
+704 SLNPLGHN

-778 IKKEEITNGQP
+778 IKKEETTNRQP
-789 SDSNKNDQT
+789 FDSS
-798 TTDTNKND
+798 KND

-858 PKNKKQTKIVVPD
+858 PKNKKQTKIAVPD
-871 TIKINGV
+871 SIKINGA
-878 TYKVTSIAKNAFKNN
+878 TYKVTSIAKSAFKNN
-893 KKLKTVTVGKN
+893 KKLKTVTIGKN
-904 VSKMGANVFTGCK
+904 VSKIGKNVFSGCK

-926 KKLTAKTL
+926 TKLKAKTL
-934 SKSTFKGIT
+934 SKSTFKGIK
-943 KAKTIKVPKKKLS
+943 KATTVKVPKKKLS
-956 TYKKLFKNSGLSAK
+956 AYKKLFKSRGLSSK
-970 VKVKAY
+970 IKVKAY

>member
-1 MKMIRM
+1 
-7 ISRKMAG
+7 MAG
-14 GMLVGFLAVAGIVT
+14 GILLGFLAVAGIVT

-45 GTADDPYVITG
+45 GTAEDPYVITG
-56 SEDLWQF
+56 SEDLWKF

-69 SSDRNQC
+69 SSDRNEC

-82 VTEIDT
+82 VTQIDT

-95 YLKWNPIGDSSVS
+95 DLKWNPIGDSSGS
-108 YTGVFDGN
+108 YKGVFDGN
-116 GAEITIHVDRK
+116 GAEITIHADRS

-151 SSKGWDNV
+151 SSKGWDSV
-159 GGICGQAYRD
+159 GGICGQACSD

-180 VTASGGQAGG
+180 ITAQGGQAGG
-190 LAGYASGAQ
+190 LVGYASSAQ

-204 SISNTGAVTGTTNVG
+204 SISNTGAVTGKANVG
-219 GLVGQAFSGTKV
+219 GLVGQASSGMKV
-231 IAHEGI
+231 IVHEGI
-237 LNFGAVTATSGEHVG
+237 LNSGAITANSSGYVG
-252 GLIGYANPAS
+252 GLIGNADLAS

-314 ITGVG
+314 ITSVG
-319 GIGGHLTSYDNSNC
+319 GIGGHLTSPNNSNC

-340 MINTGSI
+340 VINTGRI

-352 VGGLAGEYAY
+352 VGGVVGEYAY
-362 SAPMTSTDGFI
+362 SAPMTSTDGFL
-373 LNRGAVEGNG
+373 LNTGDVEGNG

-388 VIGRMGSTSDGS
+388 VIGRMAATLDSG
-400 KYGNMGDVTNTGKY
+400 KYGNTGNVTNTGKY
-414 TGGVIGSWDSNTS
+414 TGGVIGSWDNNKTS
-427 LENSF
+427 LENAF
-432 NIGTVKVTGENATDV
+432 NTGNVEVTGEDAADV
-447 GGIVGKFSGVNIKH
+447 GGIAGRFTGVNIKN
-461 CYHTM
+461 CYHTTE
-466 KYPLIG
+466 YPLIG
-472 NGEEEKEEITGEISN
+472 NGEAEKDEITGKISN
-487 CYCMEANALPW
+487 CYCMEKNTLPW
-498 NGEIVKTEKA
+498 DGEITKTTKA
-508 FMEGEVAYLLDG
+508 FTDGEVAYLLDG
-520 SGDSRNNKL
+520 SGDSRRAEL
-529 LWGQEIGKDLTPVLG
+529 IWGQKIGTDQTPVLG
-544 GTTVYQDGSIYSN
+544 GMTVYQDGSIYSN

-563 GEPQYVWNES
+563 GEPQYAWNES

-612 YRAEFANPAFEVQ
+612 YRAEFANPAFE
-625 TKTVTLNPLGHDYD
+625 
-639 EPQYAW
+639 
-645 NEGEMSCTASR
+645 
-656 ICKRCKK
+656 
-663 AENETVTAAYTE
+663 
-675 EKAGC
+675 
-680 ETSGKRDYR
+680 
-689 AEFANPAFKVQTKTV
+689 VQTKTV

-778 IKKEEITNGQP
+778 TGKEETTNEQP
-789 SDSNKNDQT
+789 SN
-798 TTDTNKND
+798 TN
-806 QTTTDKNNQTAD
+806 
-818 GPNQAADTL
+818 TL

-858 PKNKKQTKIVVPD
+858 PKNKKQTKIAVPD
-871 TIKINGV
+871 SIKINGA
-878 TYKVTSIAKNAFKNN
+878 TYKVTSIAKSAFKNN
-893 KKLKTVTVGKN
+893 KKLKTVTIGKN
-904 VSKMGANVFTGCK
+904 VSKIGKNVFSGCK

-926 KKLTAKTL
+926 TKLKAKTL
-934 SKSTFKGIT
+934 SKSTFKGIK
-943 KAKTIKVPKKKLS
+943 KATTVKVPKKKLS
-956 TYKKLFKNSGLSAK
+956 AYKKLFKSRGLSSK
-970 VKVKAY
+970 IKVKAY

>member
-1 MKMIRM
+1 MTKM

-28 GSQGSVT
+28 GSQGSMT

-88 TVRGEVT
+88 TVRGEKKDLT
-95 YLKWNPIGDSSVS
+95 WNPIGDSSGS
-108 YTGVFDGN
+108 YKGVFDGN
-116 GAEITIHVDRK
+116 GAEITIHADRS

-151 SSKGWDNV
+151 SSKGWDSV
-159 GGICGQAYRD
+159 GGICGQACRD

-180 VTASGGQAGG
+180 ITAQGGQAGG
-190 LAGYASGAQ
+190 LVGYASRAQ

-204 SISNTGAVTGTTNVG
+204 SISNTGAVTGTANVG
-219 GLVGQAFSGTKV
+219 GLVGQASGGMKV
-231 IAHEGI
+231 IVHEGI
-237 LNFGAVTATSGEHVG
+237 LNSGAITAKSSGYVG
-252 GLIGYANPAS
+252 GLIGYADLAS

-292 GNDTSIIS
+292 GIDTSIIS

-314 ITGVG
+314 ITSVG
-319 GIGGHLTSYDNSNC
+319 GIGGHMTSSDNSNC

-340 MINTGSI
+340 VINTGRI
-347 TGKNS
+347 IGKNS
-352 VGGLAGEYAY
+352 VGGVVGEYAY

-373 LNRGAVEGNG
+373 LNKGAVEGNG

-388 VIGRMGSTSDGS
+388 VIGRMGSNSDGS

-447 GGIVGKFSGVNIKH
+447 GGVVGKFSGVNIKH
-461 CYHTM
+461 CYHTT

-472 NGEEEKEEITGEISN
+472 NGEEEKEEIIGKISN
-487 CYCMEANALPW
+487 CYCMEKNTSPW
-498 NGEIVKTEKA
+498 DGEIIKTEKA

-520 SGDSRNNKL
+520 SGDSRNSKL

-557 TAEHHY
+557 TNAHHY
-563 GEPQYVWNES
+563 DEPQYAWDESKMSCTASRICEGCNKVEDETDIAGYTEEAAGCETSGKRNYRAEFANPAFEVQTKTVILNPLGHDYDESQYAWNES
-573 EMSCTASRICEGCKK
+573 EMSCTASRICKRCKK
-588 EENEPVTAT
+588 AENETVTAT
-597 YTEEAAGC
+597 YTEEKAGC

-625 TKTVTLNPLGHDYD
+625 TKTVT
-639 EPQYAW
+639 
-645 NEGEMSCTASR
+645 
-656 ICKRCKK
+656 
-663 AENETVTAAYTE
+663 
-675 EKAGC
+675 
-680 ETSGKRDYR
+680 
-689 AEFANPAFKVQTKTV
+689 
-704 SLNPLGHD
+704 LNPLGHD

-747 IDRQATESTEGSSHE
+747 IDRQATESIEGSSHE

-767 GYQKAAVVIPV
+767 GYQKAAVVILV
-778 IKKEEITNGQP
+778 IKKEETTNRQP
-789 SDSNKNDQT
+789 FDSS
-798 TTDTNKND
+798 KND

-926 KKLTAKTL
+926 TKLTAKTL

-956 TYKKLFKNSGLSAK
+956 TYKKLFKSSGLSAK

>member
-1 MKMIRM
+1 MKMTKM

-28 GSQGSVT
+28 GSQGSMT

-88 TVRGEVT
+88 PVRGEKKDLT
-95 YLKWNPIGDSSVS
+95 WSPIGDSTVS

-116 GAEITIHVDRK
+116 GAEITIHADRS

-151 SSKGWDNV
+151 SSKGWDSV
-159 GGICGQAYRD
+159 GGICGQACRD

-180 VTASGGQAGG
+180 ITAQGGQAEG
-190 LAGYASGAQ
+190 LVGYASRAQ

-204 SISNTGAVTGTTNVG
+204 SISNTGAVTGTANVG
-219 GLVGQAFSGTKV
+219 GLVGQASGGMKV
-231 IAHEGI
+231 IVHEGI
-237 LNFGAVTATSGEHVG
+237 LNSGAITAKSSGYVG
-252 GLIGYANPAS
+252 GLIGYADLAS

-292 GNDTSIIS
+292 GIDTSIIS

-314 ITGVG
+314 ITSVG
-319 GIGGHLTSYDNSNC
+319 GIGGHMTSSDNSNC

-340 MINTGSI
+340 VINTGRI
-347 TGKNS
+347 IGKNS
-352 VGGLAGEYAY
+352 VGGVVGEYAY

-373 LNRGAVEGNG
+373 LNKGAVEGNG

-388 VIGRMGSTSDGS
+388 VIGRKGSNSDGS

-447 GGIVGKFSGVNIKH
+447 GGVVGKFSGVNIKH
-461 CYHTM
+461 CYHTT

-472 NGEEEKEEITGEISN
+472 NGEEEKEEIIGKISN
-487 CYCMEANALPW
+487 CYCMEKNTSPW
-498 NGEIVKTEKA
+498 DGEIIKTEKA

-520 SGDSRNNKL
+520 SGDSRNSKL

-557 TAEHHY
+557 IAEHHY
-563 GEPQYVWNES
+563 GEPQYAWNES

-588 EENEPVTAT
+588 EESEPVTAT

-625 TKTVTLNPLGHDYD
+625 TKTVILNPLGHDYD
-639 EPQYAW
+639 ESQYAW
-645 NEGEMSCTASR
+645 NESEMSCTASR

-663 AENETVTAAYTE
+663 AENETVTATYTE

-689 AEFANPAFKVQTKTV
+689 AEFANPAFEVQTKTV
-704 SLNPLGHD
+704 ILNPLGHD
-712 TTDAVWSKDE
+712 TTDVVWSKDE
-722 KVHWKECKNEC
+722 KVHWKDCKNEC

-762 ECSVC
+762 ECNVC

-778 IKKEEITNGQP
+778 IKKEETTNGQP
-789 SDSNKNDQT
+789 SDSS
-798 TTDTNKND
+798 KND
-806 QTTTDKNNQTAD
+806 QTTTDKNNQT
-818 GPNQAADTL
+818 ADTL

-934 SKSTFKGIT
+934 SKSTFKGLT
-943 KAKTIKVPKKKLS
+943 KATTIKVPKKKLS
-956 TYKKLFKNSGLSAK
+956 AYKKLFKNSGLSAK